1 MAVQKPKQQQNRKR
15 TVTLEDEVLS
25 LASAPMTKT
34 VRAKKVA
41 AKKPVAKKVTAKKA
55 VKKTTTGTTKK
66 KSTTTAT
73 SAKKRSTKTTAAKA
87 VQTKKARTV
96 KKVAAKKP
104 VAKKVTAKKA
114 VKKTASRRTPAKTAT
129 VTMKRELLQVET
141 AAKQIVHS
149 PAMHRITRL
158 GELYVLATVV
168 TVFIVVAL
176 AWSQAI
182 LALGM

>member
-34 VRAKKVA
+34 VRA
-41 AKKPVAKKVTAKKA
+41 
-55 VKKTTTGTTKK
+55 
-66 KSTTTAT
+66 
-73 SAKKRSTKTTAAKA
+73 
-87 VQTKKARTV
+87 